1 VGTVSGMRGNGI
13 RHAWERVGEPRRGAP
28 CLGTPA
34 ASKLPTGR
42 GLAAGFFVGF
52 FLVFSCFF
60 ARAREDR
67 PQTRMDK
74 GFPAFW
80 GLSKMSLFSG

>member
-1 VGTVSGMRGNGI
+1 
-13 RHAWERVGEPRRGAP
+13 
-28 CLGTPA
+28 
-34 ASKLPTGR
+34 LPTGR

-74 GFPAFW
+74 GFPAFFE
-80 GLSKMSLFSG
+80 LSQSCLFSGYP